1 MALAFGDAAN
11 RPAMAQKEKHRPR
24 AAVAP
29 IRCNPFP
36 QHLPAR
42 SGDSV
47 DPARTRP
54 GRKDIHDPRALADL
68 PNACTVEVHPGA
80 MRTARVSALHDSSE
94 ASAPDMAVYGI
105 TG

>member
-11 RPAMAQKEKHRPR
+11 RPAMAQKEEHRPR

-29 IRCNPFP
+29 VRCDPFP

-47 DPARTRP
+47 HPARTWP

-68 PNACTVEVHPGA
+68 PNACIVEVQPGA
-80 MRTARVSALHDSSE
+80 MRTARLATLHHSGQ
-94 ASAPDMAVYGI
+94 ASAPD
-105 TG
+105 